1 MPMEKKQKR
10 LYLRIA
16 ILAVLVAAIVYTIY
30 TTANKN
36 DVKLLKVG
44 DDAPNFSLVDLNGK
58 THKLSD
64 YKGQGVLLNF
74 WGTWCKPCKK
84 EMPAI
89 NDQYK
94 EFKDQGIQILGINI
108 AQSELEVTS
117 FTDKL
122 GVEFP
127 IVIDKTRSVMR
138 AYNVDPLPATILIN
152 KDGKIENIITG
163 EMKEKEINQ
172 YLNSIKP

>member
-108 AQSELEVTS
+108 AQSELEVAS

>member
-1 MPMEKKQKR
+1 MEKKQKR
-10 LYLRIA
+10 FYLRAA
-16 ILAVLVAAIVYTIY
+16 ILIVLVAAIVYTIY
-30 TTANKN
+30 TAAHKDN
-36 DVKLLKVG
+36 VQLLKVG
-44 DDAPNFSLVDLNGK
+44 DDAPNFSLVDLNGE

-89 NDQYK
+89 NEQYK
-94 EFKDQGIQILGINI
+94 QFKDQGVQVLGINI
-108 AQSELEVTS
+108 AQPDLEVSS

-127 IVIDKTRSVMR
+127 ILLDKTKSVMR
-138 AYNVDPLPATILIN
+138 VYNVDPLPTTVLIDKN
-152 KDGKIENIITG
+152 GKIVKIITG
-163 EMKEKEINQ
+163 EMTETDIKK
-172 YLNSIKP
+172 YLTSIKP

>member
-1 MPMEKKQKR
+1 MEKKQKR
-10 LYLRIA
+10 FYTRLI
-16 ILAVLVAAIVYTIY
+16 ILVVLAAAIVYTVY
-30 TTANKN
+30 NSAHRD

-44 DDAPNFSLVDLNGK
+44 DDAPNFSLVDLNGN

-89 NDQYK
+89 NEQY
-94 EFKDQGIQILGINI
+94 EQFKGEGVQVLGINI
-108 AQSELEVTS
+108 AESNFEVSS

-122 GVEFP
+122 GVKFP
-127 IVIDKTRSVMR
+127 ILLDKTKSVMR
-138 AYNVDPLPATILIN
+138 AYNVDPLPTTVLVN
-152 KDGKIENIITG
+152 KEGKIVKIITG
-163 EMKEKEINQ
+163 EMTETDIQK
-172 YLNSIKP
+172 YLTSIKP

>member
-1 MPMEKKQKR
+1 MEKKQKR
-10 LYLRIA
+10 LYTRLV
-16 ILAVLVAAIVYTIY
+16 ILVVLVAAIVYTIY
-30 TTANKN
+30 TTAHK
-36 DVKLLKVG
+36 DDIQLLKVG
-44 DDAPNFSLVDLNGK
+44 DDAPNFSLIDLNGE

-89 NDQYK
+89 NEQYK
-94 EFKDQGIQILGINI
+94 QFKGQGVQVLGINI
-108 AQSELEVTS
+108 AQSDLEVS
-117 FTDKL
+117 SYSDKL

-127 IVIDKTRSVMR
+127 IAIDKTKSVMR
-138 AYNVDPLPATILIN
+138 AYNVDPLPTTVLIN

-163 EMKEKEINQ
+163 EMTESAINQ
-172 YLNSIKP
+172 YLTSIKP

>member
-1 MPMEKKQKR
+1 MEKKQKR

-108 AQSELEVTS
+108 AQSELEVAS

>member
-1 MPMEKKQKR
+1 MEKKQKR